1 MIAVL
6 HYKKRSPPAQQTR
19 CWWWCSIFEEVLTKM
34 MTDVTDVW
42 APLGCNNSKFSQ
54 IMCIICFIFHITQV
68 KFLKLFLTLHT
79 PVSSKK
85 GKVFLVSHSD
95 KVISELFG
103 HQSRLLWY
111 RWLCVRAH
119 DVGLGSLNAVNS
131 VSVLFCANH
140 FDSSVPWWKVHVPSA
155 GNRDP
160 SFSQLPHVV
169 ELAYD
174 VLQLIG
180 SDRKVPGFGPDVSVV
195 SADDCILDG
204 LGGQKLVVNVWLPVM
219 LICWGG
225 KPEKMG

>member
-1 MIAVL
+1 MFPPVWQQYYSAL
-6 HYKKRSPPAQQTR
+6 DYWETHSPPAQQTR

-103 HQSRLLWY
+103 YQSRLLWY

-119 DVGLGSLNAVNS
+119 DVG
-131 VSVLFCANH
+131 
-140 FDSSVPWWKVHVPSA
+140 WKKKE
-155 GNRDP
+155 N
-160 SFSQLPHVV
+160 
-169 ELAYD
+169 
-174 VLQLIG
+174 
-180 SDRKVPGFGPDVSVV
+180 
-195 SADDCILDG
+195 
-204 LGGQKLVVNVWLPVM
+204 LVVKPEHWSSKC
-219 LICWGG
+219 CWGIETSPG
-225 KPEKMG
+225 KKLLSHDLNWANYINRLVSKVSNAI

>member
-1 MIAVL
+1 MFPPVWQQYYSAL
-6 HYKKRSPPAQQTR
+6 DYWETHSPPAQQTR

-103 HQSRLLWY
+103 YQSRLLWY

-119 DVGLGSLNAVNS
+119 DVG
-131 VSVLFCANH
+131 
-140 FDSSVPWWKVHVPSA
+140 WKKKE
-155 GNRDP
+155 N
-160 SFSQLPHVV
+160 
-169 ELAYD
+169 
-174 VLQLIG
+174 
-180 SDRKVPGFGPDVSVV
+180 
-195 SADDCILDG
+195 
-204 LGGQKLVVNVWLPVM
+204 LVVKPEHWTSK
-219 LICWGG
+219 CWGIETSWKETAIPWPSLG
-225 KPEKMG
+225 

>member
-19 CWWWCSIFEEVLTKM
+19 CWWWCSIFEEVLTKV
-34 MTDVTDVW
+34 MTDVTDVCERPW
-42 APLGCNNSKFSQ
+42 VA
-54 IMCIICFIFHITQV
+54 IIPNFRKSCVLFVSFFISL
-68 KFLKLFLTLHT
+68 KLNFLKLFLTLHT

-103 HQSRLLWY
+103 YQSRLLWY

-140 FDSSVPWWKVHVPSA
+140 FDSSVP
-155 GNRDP
+155 
-160 SFSQLPHVV
+160 
-169 ELAYD
+169 
-174 VLQLIG
+174 
-180 SDRKVPGFGPDVSVV
+180 
-195 SADDCILDG
+195 
-204 LGGQKLVVNVWLPVM
+204 
-219 LICWGG
+219 
-225 KPEKMG
+225 